1 METESSIHPYWSR
14 RPSTPV
20 SFAHVCPTPLWSF
33 PIQAPVQMSLKCC
46 YYMSWPSHIYLLD
59 HLISTFIYLNW
70 INLLLWLWLITNVY
84 DLFPHLTFLNCLEI
98 LVCRFWWWM
107 SVISVSLHNWMI
119 PVISILFLKFQFCF
133 LHNLSFH
140 VFFFANFIFQASAPC
155 NPNPC
160 KNGATCKAGKKKS
173 FTCNCPASFR
183 GELCEIGNV
192 TNLASWS
199 WCL

>member
-70 INLLLWLWLITNVY
+70 INLLLWLWLSTNVY

-98 LVCRFWWWM
+98 SVCRFWWWM

-140 VFFFANFIFQASAPC
+140 MCFFLPILSFKHLHHVILIRVKMEPHAKLGRK
-155 NPNPC
+155 NPSLVT
-160 KNGATCKAGKKKS
+160 ALHHSEES
-173 FTCNCPASFR
+173 FVK
-183 GELCEIGNV
+183 LVMLLI
-192 TNLASWS
+192 
-199 WCL
+199 